1 MTQTLFT
8 NIMIF
13 DGSSKKSYRGEV
25 LVQGNRIK
33 KVAKGKKRIERNGA
47 EVVDGGGATLMP
59 GLINGHSHI
68 GYSEEGTNLYSLGDT
83 PPEENTLITM
93 RHAHI
98 LYDHG
103 FTALVCAATGRARMD
118 IVIRNEIAA
127 GRITGPRV
135 LAASPELTVTGGL
148 GDARQLHMDHGAFS
162 IICDGAEQ
170 FRQTARMLCR
180 EGVDILKIMPSGDEF
195 IYPYGRGDTTVMT
208 EDEVAAVCEV
218 ARQRNRRVGAH
229 ARTSESVRL
238 CLKYG
243 INIIHHA
250 TYADDETI
258 DMLVEAKDE
267 VFVVPA
273 IGITHNTAYESAEF
287 GMPPESEIALRHH
300 HELAI
305 VSETIKKLHARGV
318 RVLPFGD
325 YAFAWVPHGTDARD
339 FEHIRQLLRLHP
351 GRGAARRDEA
361 RRRALRLRQRA
372 RDRHS
377 RYGRG
382 QGRLSRRSHHDRR
395 RSAGG
400 SLAVPGP
407 GQHHHG
413 HEGRRVPQDAPA
425 PPPGGSGRRIVPE
438 RTQARGATGQ
448 RASPPLAGQFPKHGH
463 RRAATD
469 CARSPRACR

>member
-8 NIMIF
+8 NISIF
-13 DGSSKKSYRGEV
+13 DGSGKKSYRGEV

-33 KVAKGKKRIERNGA
+33 KVVKGKKRIERNGA

-59 GLINGHSHI
+59 GLVNGHSHI
-68 GYSEEGTNLYSLGDT
+68 GYSEEGTSLYSLGDT

-93 RHAHI
+93 RHAQI

-103 FTALVCAATGRARMD
+103 FTALVCAATGKTRMD
-118 IVIRNEIAA
+118 IVIRNEINA
-127 GRITGPRV
+127 GRMEGPRI

-148 GDARQLHMDHGAFS
+148 GDARQLHMYHGAFS
-162 IICDGAEQ
+162 IICDGEEQ

-180 EGVDILKIMPSGDEF
+180 EGVDILKIMPSSDEF
-195 IYPYGRGDTTVMT
+195 VYPYGRGDTTVMT
-208 EDEVAAVCEV
+208 EEEVAAVCQV
-218 ARQRNRRVGAH
+218 ARQRNRRVCAH
-229 ARTSESVRL
+229 ARTSESVRF

-243 INIIHHA
+243 VHIIHHA

-305 VSETIKKLHARGV
+305 VSETVKKLHARGV

-339 FEHIRQLLRLHP
+339 FEHFVNYFEFTPAEVLHAATKLGGELYAFANAQGSGIP
-351 GRGAARRDEA
+351 EMGEVKEGYLADLIMIDGDPLADLTLFQDKNNILMVMKDGAYHKPPQPRRGAARR
-361 RRRALRLRQRA
+361 
-372 RDRHS
+372 
-377 RYGRG
+377 
-382 QGRLSRRSHHDRR
+382 
-395 RSAGG
+395 
-400 SLAVPGP
+400 V
-407 GQHHHG
+407 
-413 HEGRRVPQDAPA
+413 
-425 PPPGGSGRRIVPE
+425 
-438 RTQARGATGQ
+438 
-448 RASPPLAGQFPKHGH
+448 
-463 RRAATD
+463 AA
-469 CARSPRACR
+469 AAE

>member
-93 RHAHI
+93 RHARI

-148 GDARQLHMDHGAFS
+148 GDARQLHMYHGAFS

-195 IYPYGRGDTTVMT
+195 IYPYGGGDTTVMT
-208 EDEVAAVCEV
+208 EDRGGGGLRGRQAA
-218 ARQRNRRVGAH
+218 
-229 ARTSESVRL
+229 ES
-238 CLKYG
+238 
-243 INIIHHA
+243 
-250 TYADDETI
+250 
-258 DMLVEAKDE
+258 
-267 VFVVPA
+267 
-273 IGITHNTAYESAEF
+273 
-287 GMPPESEIALRHH
+287 
-300 HELAI
+300 
-305 VSETIKKLHARGV
+305 
-318 RVLPFGD
+318 
-325 YAFAWVPHGTDARD
+325 
-339 FEHIRQLLRLHP
+339 
-351 GRGAARRDEA
+351 A
-361 RRRALRLRQRA
+361 RRRPRADFGVGPALPEV
-372 RDRHS
+372 RD
-377 RYGRG
+377 
-382 QGRLSRRSHHDRR
+382 
-395 RSAGG
+395 
-400 SLAVPGP
+400 
-407 GQHHHG
+407 QHH
-413 HEGRRVPQDAPA
+413 
-425 PPPGGSGRRIVPE
+425 
-438 RTQARGATGQ
+438 
-448 RASPPLAGQFPKHGH
+448 
-463 RRAATD
+463 
-469 CARSPRACR
+469 SPRDPRR

>member
-98 LYDHG
+98 LYNHG
-103 FTALVCAATGRARMD
+103 FTALVCAATGKARMD

-148 GDARQLHMDHGAFS
+148 GDARQLHMYHGAFS

-300 HELAI
+300 RELAI

-318 RVLPFGD
+318 RILPFGD

-339 FEHIRQLLRLHP
+339 FEHFVNYFDFTPAEVLH
-351 GRGAARRDEA
+351 AATKLGGELYAYANAQGTGIPDMGEVREGYLADLIMIDGDPLA
-361 RRRALRLRQRA
+361 DLSLFQDPDNILMVMKDGGYHKTLQPRRRA
-372 RDRHS
+372 
-377 RYGRG
+377 
-382 QGRLSRRSHHDRR
+382 
-395 RSAGG
+395 
-400 SLAVPGP
+400 
-407 GQHHHG
+407 
-413 HEGRRVPQDAPA
+413 
-425 PPPGGSGRRIVPE
+425 
-438 RTQARGATGQ
+438 
-448 RASPPLAGQFPKHGH
+448 
-463 RRAATD
+463 AA
-469 CARSPRACR
+469 AAE

>member
-1 MTQTLFT
+1 MAVRGQTGAGKSKDKMRQAFPTRRRSSGREGATMTQTLFT
-8 NIMIF
+8 NISIF
-13 DGSSKKSYRGEV
+13 DGSGKKSYRGEV
-25 LVQGNRIK
+25 LVQGNRIG
-33 KVAKGKKRIERNGA
+33 KVVKGRKRIERNGA

-59 GLINGHSHI
+59 GLVNGHSHI
-68 GYSEEGTNLYSLGDT
+68 GYSEEGTSLYSLGDT

-93 RHAHI
+93 RHAQI

-103 FTALVCAATGRARMD
+103 FTALVCAATGKTRMD
-118 IVIRNEIAA
+118 IVIRNEIDA
-127 GRITGPRV
+127 GRMAGPRV
-135 LAASPELTVTGGL
+135 IAASPELTVTGGL
-148 GDARQLHMDHGAFS
+148 GDARQLHMHHGAFS

-180 EGVDILKIMPSGDEF
+180 EGVEVLKIMPSGDEF

-229 ARTSESVRL
+229 ARSSAAVQL

-243 INIIHHA
+243 VNIIHHA

-258 DMLVEAKDE
+258 DMLAAAKDE
-267 VFVVPA
+267 VFVIPA

-305 VSETIKKLHARGV
+305 VSETVKKLRARGV

-339 FEHIRQLLRLHP
+339 FEHFVNYFDFTPAEVLHAATKLGGELYAYANAQGSGIP
-351 GRGAARRDEA
+351 EMGEVREGYLADLIMIDGDPLADLTLFQDKNNIIMIMKDGAYHKPPQP
-361 RRRALRLRQRA
+361 RRR
-372 RDRHS
+372 
-377 RYGRG
+377 
-382 QGRLSRRSHHDRR
+382 
-395 RSAGG
+395 
-400 SLAVPGP
+400 V
-407 GQHHHG
+407 
-413 HEGRRVPQDAPA
+413 
-425 PPPGGSGRRIVPE
+425 
-438 RTQARGATGQ
+438 
-448 RASPPLAGQFPKHGH
+448 
-463 RRAATD
+463 AA
-469 CARSPRACR
+469 AAE